1 MQSLPRARFVLAT
14 ALAIVAFACTSER
27 PGPSAQLAPP
37 AAAAAPAAAPAVS
50 TPGAAN
56 PVAPAGAA
64 PIDRSLV
71 RPDPIALSQPI
82 PGFMKGTNL
91 GNCLDAPSEGEWGT
105 TISEKHFQMAK
116 SAGLDHVRLPVR
128 FSTAARSDPKP
139 PYAITKEFFARV
151 DWAIDQALANK
162 LSIIVDVHHFEEIN
176 KDPNAH
182 KARLY
187 AFWEQI
193 AARYA
198 KRPPEVAFEI
208 LNEPNGALEPKI
220 LNEVTKEALRII
232 RKTNP
237 TRLVFADPFF
247 WASAERLAELD
258 LPANDKN
265 LIATFH
271 VYEPHL
277 FTHQGAP
284 WMDPPWG
291 TKGII
296 FPGPPPTPITPVPAA
311 LEVKWVRDWFD
322 GYNRLPISENPGGPK
337 RVFDLFD
344 HAARYVKATG
354 RRLYMGEFGANDFGD
369 AQSRENYYWLVRTEA
384 ERRGVG
390 WAYWDDGGS
399 FKIMNVANGTWNESL
414 RKALLER

>member
-1 MQSLPRARFVLAT
+1 MRHSWFWSLLATVLA
-14 ALAIVAFACTSER
+14 ASVAACGGAETPPPR
-27 PGPSAQLAPP
+27 PVPAPVAAPGAPLP
-37 AAAAAPAAAPAVS
+37 ASVAAAPAAPAAPAS
-50 TPGAAN
+50 AK
-56 PVAPAGAA
+56 
-64 PIDRSLV
+64 PIDRALA
-71 RPDPIALSQPI
+71 RPDPIAISAPI
-82 PGFMKGTNL
+82 PGFMKGITL
-91 GNCLDAPSEGEWGT
+91 GNGLDAPSEGEWGT
-105 TISEKHFQMAK
+105 TLTEKHFQMAK
-116 SAGLDHVRLPVR
+116 AAGLDHVRLPVR
-128 FSTAARSDPKP
+128 FSTAARSDPNP
-139 PYAITKEFFARV
+139 PYAIKKEFFARV

-162 LSIIVDVHHFEEIN
+162 LSIIVDVHHFEEIH

-193 AARYA
+193 GARYA

-220 LNEVTKEALRII
+220 LNELTQSALKII

-237 TRLVFADPFF
+237 KRLVFADPYF
-247 WASAERLAELD
+247 WASAERLAELE
-258 LPANDKN
+258 LPAGDPNV
-265 LIATFH
+265 IATFH

-296 FPGPPPTPITPVPAA
+296 FPGPPPAPITPVAA
-311 LEVKWVRDWFD
+311 ATQTPWVRDWFK
-322 GYNRLPISENPGGPK
+322 GYNERPFADNPGGPK
-337 RVFDLFD
+337 KVFDLFD

-354 RRLYMGEFGANDFGD
+354 RRVYMGEFGANDIAD
-369 AQSRENYYWLVRTEA
+369 AQSRENYVWLVRTEA

-399 FKIMNVANGTWNESL
+399 FKIMNVSNGTWNESL
-414 RKALLER
+414 RKALLDR